1 MHGWKLLPKT
11 NRSQLKMQKAK
22 PSECESQ
29 TSCNVCIQTQNF
41 SHTHRQTQTLWNTKF
56 LTHKTDTDPVK
67 YCCWPFFLNHNVS
80 VQLNNIRSGKQT
92 KCLHLMKFSWREML
106 WFNKIVVNKLVL
118 ECCLKKPKQNIS
130 AVLAMWTTL
139 GIKNRNICLLH
150 QVSACT
156 LLWVCSRF
164 CATVTLLHTL
174 FWLH

>member
-1 MHGWKLLPKT
+1 MVENYCQKQIGVSWKCRKQNLQSV
-11 NRSQLKMQKAK
+11 NHK
-22 PSECESQ
+22 PAVMCAYKHKISHTHTDRHRPCE
-29 TSCNVCIQTQNF
+29 TQNF
-41 SHTHRQTQTLWNTKF
+41 SHTRQ
-56 LTHKTDTDPVK
+56 TDPVK
-67 YCCWPFFLNHNVS
+67 YCCWPFFLNHVS
-80 VQLNNIRSGKQT
+80 VQLTNIRSGKQT
-92 KCLHLMKFSWREML
+92 KCLHLMLVSWTETL

-164 CATVTLLHTL
+164 CATVTLLHAL

>member
-41 SHTHRQTQTLWNTKF
+41 SHTH
-56 LTHKTDTDPVK
+56 KTDTDPVK
-67 YCCWPFFLNHNVS
+67 YCCWPFFLNHVS
-80 VQLNNIRSGKQT
+80 VQLTNIRSGKQT
-92 KCLHLMKFSWREML
+92 KCLHLMLVSWTETL